1 VKNVSENTQPILIFG
16 THILFFVM
24 ILTAVVFVD
33 AVISVAGREER
44 SQEENLS
51 LE

>member
-1 VKNVSENTQPILIFG
+1 VKNVSEKTQPILIFG
-16 THILFFVM
+16 TRILFFAM
-24 ILTAVVFVD
+24 ILTSVVFVD
-33 AVISVAGREER
+33 AVKSVAGRGER

>member
-1 VKNVSENTQPILIFG
+1 LKNVSENTQPILIFG
-16 THILFFVM
+16 THILFFAM
-24 ILTAVVFVD
+24 LRTSVVFVD
-33 AVISVAGREER
+33 GAKIAAGRGKH

>member
-16 THILFFVM
+16 TYILFFAM
-24 ILTAVVFVD
+24 ILISIVFVD
-33 AVISVAGREER
+33 AVKSVAGRGER

-51 LE
+51 LD